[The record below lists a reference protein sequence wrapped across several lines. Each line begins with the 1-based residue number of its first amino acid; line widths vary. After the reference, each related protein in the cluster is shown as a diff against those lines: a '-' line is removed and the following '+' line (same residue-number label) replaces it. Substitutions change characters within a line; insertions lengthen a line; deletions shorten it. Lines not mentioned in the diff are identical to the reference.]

1 MLDFLDSRHQLM
13 HIVVETRLVDNEL
26 MKIVISGK
34 SNLTKGRIAVH
45 TIRLIVI
52 TKWNMYPRDQYDRR
66 AKFRRNRSK
75 GCGDRA
81 IYRFFPI
88 WRPSAILDS
97 LDPYCDH
104 RRKVLVH
111 LHRCAKLEIESIY

>member
-1 MLDFLDSRHQLM
+1 MLDFSDSQHQLM

-26 MKIVISGK
+26 MKIVISGQ

-66 AKFRRNRSK
+66 AKFRRNRSN

-81 IYRFFPI
+81 IYRFFSNMAAVRHLVFVGPLL
-88 WRPSAILDS
+88 RPSTKSTCPSTS
-97 LDPYCDH
+97 LC
-104 RRKVLVH
+104 K
-111 LHRCAKLEIESIY
+111 A

>member
-26 MKIVISGK
+26 MKIVISGQ

-81 IYRFFPI
+81 IYRFFQYGGRPPSWIRWTPI
-88 WRPSAILDS
+88 ATIDEKYL
-97 LDPYCDH
+97 
-104 RRKVLVH
+104 
-111 LHRCAKLEIESIY
+111 SIYIVVQA